1 MLVIAEFDEVA
12 TGERTPGLLQAATRR
27 EATEI
32 DRREAETLD
41 ELFDEGG
48 RFRMVSRD
56 EDHATSSVL
65 HRPFIEA
72 GGDDRIERLDT
83 VLRAVTRDVLDPEV
97 VREAL
102 DLAVRDLEQPA
113 IAGAARLDTLKN
125 ELARVEVELNR
136 YAEAVADA
144 GPLET
149 LLQAVKVREQRRDT
163 IRSELKTLTTQRRVE
178 PRDTSDIRA
187 TLVKYLEMWRAMAHQ
202 GVAEA
207 RDLLRA
213 VLVGRFVFTPVI
225 PPPDLPPRK
234 GPGRK
239 PRFIYELK
247 GEASLSGLI
256 AGLISASSVVAPTGF
271 EPVFESRSRFRQ
283 VSYAVTDQQH
293 PATSTRLKHAAESS
307 LKHRV
312 S

>member
-1 MLVIAEFDEVA
+1 MHLAD
-12 TGERTPGLLQAATRR
+12 
-27 EATEI
+27 
-32 DRREAETLD
+32 
-41 ELFDEGG
+41 
-48 RFRMVSRD
+48 
-56 EDHATSSVL
+56 
-65 HRPFIEA
+65 
-72 GGDDRIERLDT
+72 DT
-83 VLRAVTRDVLDPEV
+83 VLQAVTRDVLDPEV

-102 DLAVRDLEQPA
+102 ALALRDLEQPA
-113 IAGAARLDTLKN
+113 TAIAARLDTLKN
-125 ELARVEVELNR
+125 ELARLEVELNR

-178 PRDTSDIRA
+178 SRDTSDVRA
-187 TLVKYLEMWRAMAHQ
+187 TLVKYLDTWRAMAHQ

-207 RDLLRA
+207 RGLLRA

-256 AGLISASSVVAPTGF
+256 AGLISASSVVAPTGRDRTC
-271 EPVFESRSRFRQ
+271 RS
-283 VSYAVTDQQH
+283 AVR
-293 PATSTRLKHAAESS
+293 AFLAR
-307 LKHRV
+307 
-312 S
+312 

>member
-1 MLVIAEFDEVA
+1 MPECHDPAVDLTRAVRQLVTPLKHRSSLCTASAACRPEPRPA
-12 TGERTPGLLQAATRR
+12 GALASKYLLTGMVECGVCGGTIVQ
-27 EATEI
+27 
-32 DRREAETLD
+32 TLNANKPAY
-41 ELFDEGG
+41 
-48 RFRMVSRD
+48 RCWYNHSRGCAVCSNSLVVD
-56 EDHATSSVL
+56 MHLAD
-65 HRPFIEA
+65 
-72 GGDDRIERLDT
+72 DT
-83 VLRAVTRDVLDPEV
+83 VLQAVSRDVLDPEV

-102 DLAVRDLEQPA
+102 DLALRDLEQPA
-113 IAGAARLDTLKN
+113 TAIAARVDTLKN
-125 ELARVEVELNR
+125 ELARLEVELNR

-163 IRSELKTLTTQRRVE
+163 TRSELKTLTTQRRVE
-178 PRDTSDIRA
+178 SRDTSDVRA
-187 TLVKYLEMWRAMAHQ
+187 TLVKYLDTWRAMAHQ

-207 RDLLRA
+207 RGLLRA

-271 EPVFESRSRFRQ
+271 EPVFGHGRFSPRFSAAF
-283 VSYAVTDQQH
+283 V
-293 PATSTRLKHAAESS
+293 PA
-307 LKHRV
+307 
-312 S
+312 